1 LRPSTKNSTSA
12 STKELERSLT
22 SLLRL
27 SDRLN
32 SVFELDKLLDAL
44 VEQALE
50 LTNAQSGCAGLRT
63 ARGMSCD
70 HFLQGSDIVPFL
82 YDCGP
87 GTGWAGWVVTNKTSY
102 FTTDALND
110 TVIVPEI
117 RERFGVA
124 SGMCIPI
131 IDSEKEVIGFFEIY
145 NKQSSEKFT
154 HQDLKNCVA
163 AAQIA
168 ALAIQNVLTN
178 GKFVA
183 LAAFSRSLTL
193 AGDLEQIMEVVGH
206 HLETNFH
213 CGFVL
218 LLPAD
223 QALVV
228 HFRTP
233 EFVWTDKELEAA
245 TWCWQHG
252 REAGAQTA
260 TLPEALARYLP
271 LMAREQTIGVL
282 GLESRADGWL
292 SAPQRE
298 LLAGFVGQSA
308 LAIERSLLEQ
318 KMRRLRSLDESERL
332 QSAILTAVSHEVR
345 APIAAITAA
354 VSALLSPGLSLDRP
368 RERQLLRTAEYEI
381 KRLHRLMNNL
391 LSVTRIQAGVSRLKL
406 EPSDLSDVVGA
417 ALEELGTSTQKRLIT
432 VQIPSDLPLVPM
444 DFDLI
449 TQVLVNLFSNAIKF
463 SPSDQPI
470 DVRGQIVDGKLEV
483 SVVDRGRGIPNGDLE
498 RVFQKFHRLES
509 ISSVDG
515 LGLGLFICKEF
526 VEAHRGQIR
535 SEINPDGGTMAK
547 NRLTVSDI
555 TISSGFRIDRY
566 YDAR

>member
-1 LRPSTKNSTSA
+1 M
-12 STKELERSLT
+12 

-32 SVFELDKLLDAL
+32 SIFDLDKLLDVL
-44 VEQALE
+44 VDQALD

-63 ARGMSCD
+63 AKGMSCS
-70 HFLQGSDIVPFL
+70 HFLQGSAIVPFL

-87 GTGWAGWVVTNKTSY
+87 GTGWAGWVLTNKTSY
-102 FTTDALND
+102 FITDAFND
-110 TVIVPEI
+110 TVIQPDI

-145 NKQSSEKFT
+145 NKESSKKFT
-154 HQDLKNCVA
+154 QQDLKNCVA

-178 GKFVA
+178 GKLVA

-193 AGDLEQIMEVVGH
+193 AGDLEQIIEVAGH

-213 CGFVL
+213 CGSVL
-218 LLPAD
+218 LL
-223 QALVV
+223 QVEQGLVV
-228 HFRTP
+228 RFRTP
-233 EFVWTDKELEAA
+233 DFLWTDKELEAA

-260 TLPEALARYLP
+260 TFPDALARYLP
-271 LMAREQTIGVL
+271 LMARDQTIGVL

-292 SAPQRE
+292 PAPRRE

-308 LAIERSLLEQ
+308 LAIERGLLEQ
-318 KMRRLRSLDESERL
+318 KVRRLGFLDESERL
-332 QSAILTAVSHEVR
+332 QNAILVAISHEVR

-354 VSALLSPGLSLDRP
+354 VSALLSPGLSLDRL
-368 RERQLLRTAEYEI
+368 RERQLLRTAEHEI

-417 ALEELGTSTQKRLIT
+417 ALEELGTSTRKRQIS
-432 VQIPSDLPLVPM
+432 VQIPSDLPLVSM

-483 SVVDRGRGIPNGDLE
+483 SVVDRGRGIPNSDLD
-498 RVFQKFHRLES
+498 RVFQKFHRLEKF
-509 ISSVDG
+509 SSVDG

-535 SEINPDGGTMAK
+535 LEINPDGGTIA
-547 NRLTVSDI
+547 
-555 TISSGFRIDRY
+555 RIVLPCQTLPAVKAAELIDS

>member
-1 LRPSTKNSTSA
+1 MRPSTKNSTSA
-12 STKELERSLT
+12 SKKELERSLT

-32 SVFELDKLLDAL
+32 SAFELDKLLDAL
-44 VEQALE
+44 VEQALD

-63 ARGMSCD
+63 ARGMSCN
-70 HFLQGSDIVPFL
+70 HFLQGSAIVPFL
-82 YDCGP
+82 YCTGI
-87 GTGWAGWVVTNKTSY
+87 GWAGWVLTNKTTY

-110 TVIVPEI
+110 TVILPEI

-124 SGMCIPI
+124 SGMSIPI
-131 IDSEKEVIGFFEIY
+131 IDNEKEVIGFFEIY
-145 NKQSSEKFT
+145 NKQSSKNFT
-154 HQDLKNCVA
+154 QQDLKNCVA

-178 GKFVA
+178 SKLVA
-183 LAAFSRSLTL
+183 LAALSRSLTL
-193 AGDLEQIMEVVGH
+193 AGDLEQIVEVAGN
-206 HLETNFH
+206 HLEAHFH
-213 CGFVL
+213 RGFVL

-223 QALVV
+223 QGLVTR
-228 HFRTP
+228 FRTP
-233 EFVWTDKELEAA
+233 EFLWTDKELEAA

-260 TLPEALARYLP
+260 TLPDAIARYLP

-282 GLESRADGWL
+282 GLESRPDGWL
-292 SAPQRE
+292 SASQRE

-332 QSAILTAVSHEVR
+332 RSAILTAVSHEVR

-417 ALEELGTSTQKRLIT
+417 ALEELGTSTRKRLIN
-432 VQIPSDLPLVPM
+432 VQIPSDLSLVPM

-470 DVRGQIVDGKLEV
+470 DVRGQIADGKLEV
-483 SVVDRGRGIPNGDLE
+483 SVVDRGRGIPNEDLE

-535 SEINPDGGTMAK
+535 LEINPDGGTIA
-547 NRLTVSDI
+547 
-555 TISSGFRIDRY
+555 RIVLPCQTLP
-566 YDAR
+566 AV

>member
-1 LRPSTKNSTSA
+1 M
-12 STKELERSLT
+12 

-63 ARGMSCD
+63 ARGMSCN

-87 GTGWAGWVVTNKTSY
+87 GTGWAGWVATNKTSY

-417 ALEELGTSTQKRLIT
+417 ALEELGTLTQKRLIT

-463 SPSDQPI
+463 SPSDHPI

-535 SEINPDGGTMAK
+535 LEINPDGGTIA
-547 NRLTVSDI
+547 
-555 TISSGFRIDRY
+555 RIVLPCQTLP
-566 YDAR
+566 AV

>member
-12 STKELERSLT
+12 SKKELERSLT

-32 SVFELDKLLDAL
+32 SVFDLDKLLDAL
-44 VEQALE
+44 VEQALD

-63 ARGMSCD
+63 ARGMSCN
-70 HFLQGSDIVPFL
+70 HFLQGSDVVPFL
-82 YDCGP
+82 YDCGL
-87 GTGWAGWVVTNKTSY
+87 GTGWAGWVLTNKTTY

-131 IDSEKEVIGFFEIY
+131 IDNEKEVIGFFEIY
-145 NKQSSEKFT
+145 NRQSSKDFT
-154 HQDLKNCVA
+154 QQDLKNCVA

-178 GKFVA
+178 AKLVA

-193 AGDLEQIMEVVGH
+193 AGDLEQIVEVAGN
-206 HLETNFH
+206 HLEAHFH

-223 QALVV
+223 QGLVTR
-228 HFRTP
+228 FRTP
-233 EFVWTDKELEAA
+233 EFLWTDKELDAA

-260 TLPEALARYLP
+260 TLPDSLARYLP
-271 LMAREQTIGVL
+271 LMVREQTIGVL
-282 GLESRADGWL
+282 GLESRPDGWL
-292 SAPQRE
+292 SASQSE

-318 KMRRLRSLDESERL
+318 KMRQLRTLDESERL
-332 QSAILTAVSHEVR
+332 QSAILTSVSHEVR

-368 RERQLLRTAEYEI
+368 RERQMLRTAEYEI

-483 SVVDRGRGIPNGDLE
+483 SVVDRGRGIPNEDLE
-498 RVFQKFHRLES
+498 RVFQRFHRLES
-509 ISSVDG
+509 ISSVGG

-535 SEINPDGGTMAK
+535 LEINPDGGTIA
-547 NRLTVSDI
+547 
-555 TISSGFRIDRY
+555 RIVLPCQTLP
-566 YDAR
+566 AV

>member
-1 LRPSTKNSTSA
+1 MRPSTKNSTSA
-12 STKELERSLT
+12 SKKELERSLT

-63 ARGMSCD
+63 VRGMSCN

-87 GTGWAGWVVTNKTSY
+87 GTGWAGWVLTNKTTY

-145 NKQSSEKFT
+145 NKQSSKNFT
-154 HQDLKNCVA
+154 QQDLKNCVA

-178 GKFVA
+178 GKLVA
-183 LAAFSRSLTL
+183 LAALSRSLTL
-193 AGDLEQIMEVVGH
+193 AGDLEQIMEVAGH

-218 LLPAD
+218 LLPAN
-223 QALVV
+223 QGLLV

-233 EFVWTDKELEAA
+233 EFLWTDKELEAA

-260 TLPEALARYLP
+260 TLPDALARYLP

-282 GLESRADGWL
+282 GQESRPDGWL
-292 SAPQRE
+292 SASQRE

-318 KMRRLRSLDESERL
+318 KMRRHRSLDESERL
-332 QSAILTAVSHEVR
+332 QSAILAAVSHEVR

-470 DVRGQIVDGKLEV
+470 DVRGQIVDGKLEI
-483 SVVDRGRGIPNGDLE
+483 SVVDRGRGIPNGDLA
-498 RVFQKFHRLES
+498 RVFQKFHRMES

-535 SEINPDGGTMAK
+535 LEINPDGGTIA
-547 NRLTVSDI
+547 
-555 TISSGFRIDRY
+555 RIVLPCQTLP
-566 YDAR
+566 AV

>member
-1 LRPSTKNSTSA
+1 MRPSTKNPRSA

-32 SVFELDKLLDAL
+32 SVFDLAKLLDAL
-44 VEQALE
+44 VEQALD

-63 ARGMSCD
+63 AKGMSCN
-70 HFLQGSDIVPFL
+70 HFLQGSDVVPFL

-87 GTGWAGWVVTNKTSY
+87 GTGWAGWVLTNKKSY

-110 TVIVPEI
+110 TVIVPES
-117 RERFGVA
+117 RERFGVV

-131 IDSEKEVIGFFEIY
+131 IDSEREVIGFFEIY
-145 NKQSSEKFT
+145 NKQSSKNFT
-154 HQDLKNCVA
+154 QQDLKNCVA
-163 AAQIA
+163 AAHIA

-178 GKFVA
+178 GKLVA
-183 LAAFSRSLTL
+183 LAALSRSLTL
-193 AGDLEQIMEVVGH
+193 AGDMEQIMEVAGH

-218 LLPAD
+218 LLPAN
-223 QALVV
+223 QGLLV

-233 EFVWTDKELEAA
+233 EFLWTDKELEAA

-260 TLPEALARYLP
+260 TLPDALARYLP

-332 QSAILTAVSHEVR
+332 Q
-345 APIAAITAA
+345 
-354 VSALLSPGLSLDRP
+354 
-368 RERQLLRTAEYEI
+368 
-381 KRLHRLMNNL
+381 
-391 LSVTRIQAGVSRLKL
+391 
-406 EPSDLSDVVGA
+406 
-417 ALEELGTSTQKRLIT
+417 
-432 VQIPSDLPLVPM
+432 VQ
-444 DFDLI
+444 
-449 TQVLVNLFSNAIKF
+449 
-463 SPSDQPI
+463 
-470 DVRGQIVDGKLEV
+470 
-483 SVVDRGRGIPNGDLE
+483 
-498 RVFQKFHRLES
+498 
-509 ISSVDG
+509 
-515 LGLGLFICKEF
+515 
-526 VEAHRGQIR
+526 
-535 SEINPDGGTMAK
+535 
-547 NRLTVSDI
+547 
-555 TISSGFRIDRY
+555 Y
-566 YDAR
+566 

>member
-1 LRPSTKNSTSA
+1 LGAREGKSLRPSTKNSPSA
-12 STKELERSLT
+12 STKELERSLI

-32 SVFELDKLLDAL
+32 SIFDLDNLLDVL
-44 VEQALE
+44 VEQALD
-50 LTNAQSGCAGLRT
+50 LTDAQSGCAGLRT
-63 ARGMSCD
+63 AKGMSCN
-70 HFLQGSDIVPFL
+70 HFLQESAIVPFL

-87 GTGWAGWVVTNKTSY
+87 GAGWAGWVAANKKPY

-110 TVIVPEI
+110 SVIQPDI

-124 SGMCIPI
+124 FGMCIPI

-145 NKQSSEKFT
+145 NKQSGKEFT
-154 HQDLKNCVA
+154 QQDLTNCVA

-168 ALAIQNVLTN
+168 SLAIQNALTN
-178 GKFVA
+178 GKLVA

-193 AGDLEQIMEVVGH
+193 AGDLDQIIEVAGH

-213 CGFVL
+213 CGSVL
-218 LLPAD
+218 LL
-223 QALVV
+223 QVEQGLVV
-228 HFRTP
+228 RFRTP
-233 EFVWTDKELEAA
+233 EFLWTDKELEAA
-245 TWCWQHG
+245 IWCWQHG
-252 REAGAQTA
+252 REAGAQTG
-260 TLPEALARYLP
+260 TFPNALARYLP
-271 LMAREQTIGVL
+271 LMARDQTIGVL
-282 GLESRADGWL
+282 GLESRANGWVP
-292 SAPQRE
+292 ATQRE

-308 LAIERSLLEQ
+308 LAIDRGLLEQ
-318 KMRRLRSLDESERL
+318 KVRRLRFLDESERL
-332 QSAILTAVSHEVR
+332 QNAILIAISHEVR

-368 RERQLLRTAEYEI
+368 RERQLLGTAEYEI

-417 ALEELGTSTQKRLIT
+417 ALEELGTSTRKRQIT
-432 VQIPSDLPLVPM
+432 IQIPSDLPLVPM

-463 SPSDQPI
+463 SASDQPI
-470 DVRGQIVDGKLEV
+470 DVRGQIVAGKLEV
-483 SVVDRGRGIPNGDLE
+483 SVVDRGRGIPDSDLD
-498 RVFQKFHRLES
+498 RVFQKFHRLEKF
-509 ISSVDG
+509 SSVDG

-535 SEINPDGGTMAK
+535 LEINPDGGTIA
-547 NRLTVSDI
+547 
-555 TISSGFRIDRY
+555 RIVLPCQTSPSV
-566 YDAR
+566 

>member
-12 STKELERSLT
+12 SKKELERSLT

-32 SVFELDKLLDAL
+32 SAFELDKLLDAL
-44 VEQALE
+44 VEQALD
-50 LTNAQSGCAGLRT
+50 LTNAESGCAGLRT
-63 ARGMSCD
+63 ARGMSCN
-70 HFLQGSDIVPFL
+70 HFLQGSDVVPFL
-82 YDCGP
+82 YECSP
-87 GTGWAGWVVTNKTSY
+87 GTGWAGWVLTNKTTY
-102 FTTDALND
+102 FTADASND
-110 TVIVPEI
+110 TVIVTEI
-117 RERFGVA
+117 RKRFGVS

-131 IDSEKEVIGFFEIY
+131 VDNEKEVIGFFEVY
-145 NKQSSEKFT
+145 NKQSSKNFT
-154 HQDLKNCVA
+154 QQDLKNCVA

-178 GKFVA
+178 AKLVA

-193 AGDLEQIMEVVGH
+193 AGDLEQIVEVTGS
-206 HLETNFH
+206 HLEAHFRR
-213 CGFVL
+213 GFVL

-223 QALVV
+223 QGLVTR
-228 HFRTP
+228 FRTP
-233 EFVWTDKELEAA
+233 EFLWTDKELEAA

-252 REAGAQTA
+252 REAGAQTT
-260 TLPEALARYLP
+260 TLPDALARYLP

-282 GLESRADGWL
+282 GLESRPDGWL
-292 SAPQRE
+292 SAFQRE

-308 LAIERSLLEQ
+308 LAIERSLLELR
-318 KMRRLRSLDESERL
+318 MRRLRSLDESERL

-417 ALEELGTSTQKRLIT
+417 ALEELGTSTQKRLIA

-483 SVVDRGRGIPNGDLE
+483 SVVDRGRGIPNEDLE

-526 VEAHRGQIR
+526 VEAHRGEIHL
-535 SEINPDGGTMAK
+535 EINPDGGTVA
-547 NRLTVSDI
+547 
-555 TISSGFRIDRY
+555 RIVLPCPTLP
-566 YDAR
+566 AV

>member
-1 LRPSTKNSTSA
+1 LRPSTRNSGSA
-12 STKELERSLT
+12 DTKELERSLI

-32 SVFELDKLLDAL
+32 SIFDLDTLLDVL
-44 VEQALE
+44 VQQALD

-63 ARGMSCD
+63 SNGMSCG
-70 HFLQGSDIVPFL
+70 HFLHGSDVVPFL
-82 YDCGP
+82 YDSGP
-87 GTGWAGWVVTNKTSY
+87 GTGWAGWVVTNKTPY
-102 FTTDALND
+102 FTTDALKD
-110 TVIVPEI
+110 TIIVPDV
-117 RERFGVA
+117 RERFGVV

-131 IDSEKEVIGFFEIY
+131 IDGEKEVIGFFEVY
-145 NKQSSEKFT
+145 KEKSSKKFNQ
-154 HQDLKNCVA
+154 QDLKNCVA

-178 GKFVA
+178 AKLVA

-193 AGDLEQIMEVVGH
+193 AGDLEQIVEVTGH

-223 QALVV
+223 QGLVV
-228 HFRTP
+228 RFRTL
-233 EFVWTDKELEAA
+233 EFLWTDKELEAA
-245 TWCWQHG
+245 SWCWQHG

-260 TLPEALARYLP
+260 ILPGARARYLP

-298 LLAGFVGQSA
+298 LLAGFVGQSS
-308 LAIERSLLEQ
+308 LAIERGLLEQ
-318 KMRRLRSLDESERL
+318 KVRRLRFLDESERL
-332 QSAILTAVSHEVR
+332 QNAILVAISHEVR

-368 RERQLLRTAEYEI
+368 RERKLLGTAEYEI

-406 EPSDLSDVVGA
+406 EPSDLSDIVGA
-417 ALEELGTSTQKRLIT
+417 ALEELGTLTRKRRIT

-483 SVVDRGRGIPNGDLE
+483 SVVDRGRGIPSSDLD
-498 RVFQKFHRLES
+498 RVFQKFHRLEKF
-509 ISSVDG
+509 SSVDG

-535 SEINPDGGTMAK
+535 LEINPEGGTIATMVLPCQTSPAV
-547 NRLTVSDI
+547 RASE
-555 TISSGFRIDRY
+555 SID
-566 YDAR
+566 DKSES

>member
-1 LRPSTKNSTSA
+1 MRPSTKNSTSA
-12 STKELERSLT
+12 GTKELERSLT

-32 SVFELDKLLDAL
+32 SVFDLHKLLDAL
-44 VEQALE
+44 VEQALD

-63 ARGMSCD
+63 ARGMSCN
-70 HFLQGSDIVPFL
+70 HFLQGSEVVPFL
-82 YDCGP
+82 NDCDP
-87 GTGWAGWVVTNKTSY
+87 GTGWAGWVLTHKTTY

-131 IDSEKEVIGFFEIY
+131 IDNEKEVIGFFEIY
-145 NKQSSEKFT
+145 NKQSRKNFT
-154 HQDLKNCVA
+154 QQDLKNCVA

-178 GKFVA
+178 AKLVA

-193 AGDLEQIMEVVGH
+193 AGDLEQIVEAAGN
-206 HLETNFH
+206 HLEAHFH
-213 CGFVL
+213 YGFVL

-223 QALVV
+223 QGLVTR
-228 HFRTP
+228 FRTP
-233 EFVWTDKELEAA
+233 EFLWTDQELEAA

-252 REAGAQTA
+252 CEAGAQTA
-260 TLPEALARYLP
+260 TLPDALARYVP

-282 GLESRADGWL
+282 GLESRPDAWL
-292 SAPQRE
+292 SASQRE
-298 LLAGFVGQSA
+298 LLAGFIGQFA

-332 QSAILTAVSHEVR
+332 QSAILTAFSHEVR

-483 SVVDRGRGIPNGDLE
+483 SVVDRGRGIPNEDLE
-498 RVFQKFHRLES
+498 RVFQRFHRLES
-509 ISSVDG
+509 ISSADG

-535 SEINPDGGTMAK
+535 LEINPDGGTIA
-547 NRLTVSDI
+547 
-555 TISSGFRIDRY
+555 RIVLPCQTLP
-566 YDAR
+566 AV

>member
-1 LRPSTKNSTSA
+1 LRPSTNNPRSA

-32 SVFELDKLLDAL
+32 SVFDLDKLLDAL
-44 VEQALE
+44 VEQALD

-63 ARGMSCD
+63 ARGMSCN
-70 HFLQGSDIVPFL
+70 HFLQGSDVVPFL
-82 YDCGP
+82 YNCGP
-87 GTGWAGWVVTNKTSY
+87 GTGWAGWVLTNKTTY

-124 SGMCIPI
+124 SGICIPI
-131 IDSEKEVIGFFEIY
+131 IDNEKEVIGFFEIY
-145 NKQSSEKFT
+145 NKQSNKTFT
-154 HQDLKNCVA
+154 QQDLKNCVA

-178 GKFVA
+178 AKLAA

-193 AGDLEQIMEVVGH
+193 AGDLEQIVEVAGN
-206 HLETNFH
+206 HLEAHFH

-223 QALVV
+223 QGLVTR
-228 HFRTP
+228 FRTP
-233 EFVWTDKELEAA
+233 EFLWTDKELEAA

-260 TLPEALARYLP
+260 TLPDALARYLP

-282 GLESRADGWL
+282 GLESRPDGWL
-292 SAPQRE
+292 SASQRE

-535 SEINPDGGTMAK
+535 LEINPDGGTIA
-547 NRLTVSDI
+547 
-555 TISSGFRIDRY
+555 RIVLPCQTLP
-566 YDAR
+566 AV